1 MYADLDIVALTSI
14 NEGTP
19 VSIIEAM
26 ASGVPVVSTDAGG
39 IKDLLGEVNIADST
53 DGFKICKRGLLVQN
67 NDEKSLANGIKY
79 ILDQHTSI
87 HDRMTS
93 DARRF
98 IMANY
103 QKDRLVRDI
112 QSLYE
117 KLLIH

>member
-1 MYADLDIVALTSI
+1 MQA
-14 NEGTP
+14 
-19 VSIIEAM
+19 
-26 ASGVPVVSTDAGG
+26 ASRICLA
-39 IKDLLGEVNIADST
+39 EVNIADST

-117 KLLIH
+117 RLLIN